1 MADDGRR
8 LGPPSVVY
16 RANVVRVYL
25 WLGLILLVI
34 AVVLSQINPP
44 AVQAYTP
51 AQRDFGAQVY
61 IRRCSTCH
69 GDKGQGLTL
78 EWRQTWPETHQN
90 CSTPK
95 CHGRQH
101 PPDGFEI
108 KDNYA
113 PAVIG
118 PGTLTRFRTAQAL
131 FTYISTTMP
140 MHAPGSLTQDEY
152 WALTA
157 FLLAAHGVPADNVPL
172 DATTAS
178 QISLVSGVG
187 VEPFTSLPEVEGS
200 ALHPPMG
207 EAPESSAPSAPPAPV
222 NAGQT
227 PSGEWWPVMA
237 GVGLAVVLLGLAGVA
252 LRRARR

>member
-1 MADDGRR
+1 M
-8 LGPPSVVY
+8 
-16 RANVVRVYL
+16 
-25 WLGLILLVI
+25 
-34 AVVLSQINPP
+34 
-44 AVQAYTP
+44 
-51 AQRDFGAQVY
+51 
-61 IRRCSTCH
+61 RRCSTCH

-78 EWRQTWPETHQN
+78 EWRLTWPETHQN

-108 KDNYA
+108 KNNYA

-118 PGTLTRFRTAQAL
+118 TGTLTRFRTAQAL

-172 DATTAS
+172 DGTTAS
-178 QISLVSGVG
+178 QITLASGTEGESL
-187 VEPFTSLPEVEGS
+187 PALPEVQGG
-200 ALHPPMG
+200 ALHPMTTDDSPT
-207 EAPESSAPSAPPAPV
+207 SSVSM
-222 NAGQT
+222 
-227 PSGEWWPVMA
+227 GEWWPVVA
-237 GVGLAVVLLGLAGVA
+237 GVGLAMVLLGLAGLA
-252 LRRARR
+252 LRRVRR

>member
-1 MADDGRR
+1 MMR
-8 LGPPSVVY
+8 LHF
-16 RANVVRVYL
+16 
-25 WLGLILLVI
+25 WLGLLFL
-34 AVVLSQINPP
+34 AGAAVLSQINLP

-118 PGTLTRFRTAQAL
+118 PGTLTRFRTAQDL
-131 FTYISTTMP
+131 FTFISTTMP

-157 FLLAAHGVPADNVPL
+157 FLLAAHGVPADSVPL
-172 DATTAS
+172 DSATAS
-178 QISLVSGVG
+178 RIALASGTG
-187 VEPFTSLPEVEGS
+187 DESLPALPDVQGGV
-200 ALHPPMG
+200 LHPPTMDDG
-207 EAPESSAPSAPPAPV
+207 QQTTDASPASPV
-222 NAGQT
+222 DT
-227 PSGEWWPVMA
+227 GEWWPAVA

-252 LRRARR
+252 LRQARR

>member
-1 MADDGRR
+1 MTGSPR
-8 LGPPSVVY
+8 PSSSVGQAM
-16 RANVVRVYL
+16 RSHL
-25 WLGLILLVI
+25 WPGLILLVI
-34 AVVLSQINPP
+34 AVVVAQSSP
-44 AVQAYTP
+44 ATVQAYTP
-51 AQRDFGAQVY
+51 TQRDLGAGVY

-95 CHGRQH
+95 CHGKQH

-118 PGTLTRFRTAQAL
+118 PGTLTRFRTAQDL
-131 FTYISTTMP
+131 FTFISTTMP

-157 FLLAAHGVPADNVPL
+157 FLLAAHGVPADDVPL

-178 QISLVSGVG
+178 QITLTSGTG
-187 VEPFTSLPEVEGS
+187 VEPLTSLPEVEGS

-207 EAPESSAPSAPPAPV
+207 ETAESVPSAPPASV
-222 NAGQT
+222 NAGQA
-227 PSGEWWPVMA
+227 PPGEWWLAVA
-237 GVGLAVVLLGLAGVA
+237 GVGLAVVVLGLAGLA

>member
-1 MADDGRR
+1 MTG
-8 LGPPSVVY
+8 GPCLSSSVGQAM
-16 RANVVRVYL
+16 RSNL
-25 WLGLILLVI
+25 WLGLILL
-34 AVVLSQINPP
+34 AVAAVLSQINPP

-51 AQRDFGAQVY
+51 AQRDFGAGVY

-113 PAVIG
+113 PALIG
-118 PGTLTRFRTAQAL
+118 PGTLTRFPTAQAL
-131 FTYISTTMP
+131 FAYISTAMP

-178 QISLVSGVG
+178 QITLAGEAG
-187 VEPFTSLPEVEGS
+187 GESLPALPDVQGGV
-200 ALHPPMG
+200 LHPPTLDEG
-207 EAPESSAPSAPPAPV
+207 QQTTDESPASPV
-222 NAGQT
+222 ST
-227 PSGEWWPVMA
+227 GEWWPAVA
-237 GVGLAVVLLGLAGVA
+237 GVGLAVALLGLAGVA

>member
-1 MADDGRR
+1 MR
-8 LGPPSVVY
+8 PH
-16 RANVVRVYL
+16 L
-25 WLGLILLVI
+25 WLGLLLLVI
-34 AVVLSQINPP
+34 AAVVAQGSPA

-51 AQRDFGAQVY
+51 TQRDLGAAVY
-61 IRRCSTCH
+61 MRRCSTCH

-95 CHGRQH
+95 CHGKQH

-131 FTYISTTMP
+131 FAYISTTMP
-140 MHAPGSLTQDEY
+140 MHAPGTLTQDEY

-157 FLLAAHGVPADNVPL
+157 FLLAAHGVPADGVPL
-172 DATTAS
+172 DSATS
-178 QISLVSGVG
+178 GQIMLAGGTGS
-187 VEPFTSLPEVEGS
+187 EPLPALPEIQGG

-207 EAPESSAPSAPPAPV
+207 EASESVPSASPVPVDAGQAPSAERWPAV
-222 NAGQT
+222 A
-227 PSGEWWPVMA
+227 A
-237 GVGLAVVLLGLAGVA
+237 VGLAVIGLGLAGLA
-252 LRRARR
+252 LRRARHQPQ

>member
-1 MADDGRR
+1 M
-8 LGPPSVVY
+8 
-16 RANVVRVYL
+16 RVYL
-25 WLGLILLVI
+25 WLGLLLLVI
-34 AVVLSQINPP
+34 AAVLSQINPP

-51 AQRDFGAQVY
+51 EQRDFGAGVY
-61 IRRCSTCH
+61 MRRCSTCH
-69 GDKGQGLTL
+69 GDRGQGLTL
-78 EWRQTWPETHQN
+78 EWRLTWPETHQN

-113 PAVIG
+113 PAIIG

-157 FLLAAHGVPADNVPL
+157 FLLAAHGVPADGVRLDSVTAGQIVLAGETEGEPL
-172 DATTAS
+172 PA
-178 QISLVSGVG
+178 
-187 VEPFTSLPEVEGS
+187 LPEIQGG
-200 ALHPPMG
+200 ALHPMTADG
-207 EAPESSAPSAPPAPV
+207 
-222 NAGQT
+222 GQQT
-227 PSGEWWPVMA
+227 PDEGPASPVSIGEWWPAVA
-237 GVGLAVVLLGLAGVA
+237 GVGLAVVVLGLAGLA